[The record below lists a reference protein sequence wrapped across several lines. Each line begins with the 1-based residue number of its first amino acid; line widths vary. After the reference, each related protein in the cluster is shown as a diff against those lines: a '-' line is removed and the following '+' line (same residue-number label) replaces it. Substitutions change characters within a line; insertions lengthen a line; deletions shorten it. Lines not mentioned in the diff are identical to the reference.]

1 MALDTV
7 HVVLRL
13 RGGGRATQLKVKNVH
28 SGEIRDI
35 AVKGILSN
43 NLDLAKV

>member
-1 MALDTV
+1 MDTV

-28 SGEIRDI
+28 SDEIRDI
-35 AVKGILSN
+35 AVKGTFSD
-43 NLDLAKV
+43 NLDLAEV